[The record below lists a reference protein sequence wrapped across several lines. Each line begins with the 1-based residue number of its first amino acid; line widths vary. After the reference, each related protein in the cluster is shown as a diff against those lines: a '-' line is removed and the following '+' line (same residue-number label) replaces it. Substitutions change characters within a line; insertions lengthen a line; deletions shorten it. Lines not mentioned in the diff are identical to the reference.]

1 MERWIIS
8 MEYVNGTILFD
19 VKSYTAEK
27 NILFNVGVNLAKR
40 KSKNMFFDK
49 LHSFLVIDIE

>member
-1 MERWIIS
+1 MGQS
-8 MEYVNGTILFD
+8 FSD

-27 NILFNVGVNLAKR
+27 NILFIVGVNLAKI